1 MPTYLAESLAQLK
14 VFEGCVPWMYRDTA
28 GNVTVGVG
36 LMLPDAAGA
45 CALPFV
51 AAAGG
56 AATAEEVAAEYVR
69 VDGLAV
75 GKLPAFYKAAGS
87 PELPQPVIDERLGAV
102 LEGFEATLR
111 AGLAGY
117 DALPDGV
124 KMALLDMAYNLGP
137 EGLLKGYPRMVQ
149 AVETGNWAQAAVEC
163 ERNGISAVRNAWTSK
178 QFLSAVV
185 ATIKAEAEMIETETA
200 GWLKRLARWVRSLLR

>member
-1 MPTYLAESLAQLK
+1 
-14 VFEGCVPWMYRDTA
+14 
-28 GNVTVGVG
+28 
-36 LMLPDAAGA
+36 
-45 CALPFV
+45 
-51 AAAGG
+51 
-56 AATAEEVAAEYVR
+56 

-75 GKLPAFYKAAGS
+75 GKLPEFYKAAGS
-87 PELPQPVIDERLGAV
+87 PELPQAVIYQKLGAV

-137 EGLLKGYPRMVQ
+137 DGLLKGYPRMLR
-149 AVETGNWAQAAVEC
+149 AVETGNWAQAAAEC
-163 ERNGISAVRNAWTSK
+163 GRNGISAARNAWTSK

-185 ATIKAEAEMIETETA
+185 ATIKAEAEAIETKAA
-200 GWLKRLARWVRSLLR
+200 GWVKRLGRWVHGLLRRD